1 MASGPDQKN
10 DSGSQNTN
18 NQPSYRQSLIER
30 VIAEFERARQSGN
43 QANEQRY
50 AQILRGYDQLV
61 NEQKSRLDALDTRH
75 GNLATSLASLSGDV
89 SKAMGEIADGT

>member
-1 MASGPDQKN
+1 MGADQKN
-10 DSGSQNTN
+10 
-18 NQPSYRQSLIER
+18 PSRGKGTVGEQVNYRQSLIER
-30 VIAEFERARQSGN
+30 VIAEFESARQSGN

-75 GNLATSLASLSGDV
+75 RNLATSLASLSGAV
-89 SKAMGEIADGT
+89 SKTSA